1 MCHARFVCSSCFVTI
16 WLVFFVGVMALP
28 GHAFAEESR
37 EIALTSKTLD
47 ARFAYPELGIPSI
60 DEEAKQ
66 WAEQA
71 VQSFV
76 IESEGVETD
85 IPYELKGE
93 YSLVRP
99 SDNVV
104 TIVWNIWMFTGG
116 AHGMLEIATFSYDT
130 QTGQLLDLENLF
142 GDVQQ
147 ALNIFSTNAQ
157 ERLSESLGNMLVEDM
172 LKSGTSPDLD
182 NFTAFAPIPNG
193 IRLYFQPYQV
203 APWAAGMQEV
213 EIFLS
218 ELEDAEPKAA
228 YWGK

>member
-1 MCHARFVCSSCFVTI
+1 MCHARFACSSCFVKV
-16 WLVFFVGVMALP
+16 WFVICVGLMALP
-28 GHAFAEESR
+28 GYAFAEESR
-37 EIALTSKTLD
+37 EITLASKTLD
-47 ARFAYPELGIPSI
+47 VRFVYPELGIPSI
-60 DEEAKQ
+60 DEETKQ

-71 VQSFV
+71 VQGFV
-76 IESEGVETD
+76 MESEGVETD

-104 TIVWNIWMFTGG
+104 TIAWNIWMFTGG

-130 QTGQLLDLENLF
+130 QTGQPLDLENLF

-147 ALNIFSTNAQ
+147 ALNIFSTAAQ
-157 ERLSESLGNMLVEDM
+157 EKLAESLGNMLVEDM

-182 NFTAFAPIPNG
+182 NFTSFAPIPDG

-213 EIFLS
+213 EISLS
-218 ELEDAEPKAA
+218 ELEDADPKVA